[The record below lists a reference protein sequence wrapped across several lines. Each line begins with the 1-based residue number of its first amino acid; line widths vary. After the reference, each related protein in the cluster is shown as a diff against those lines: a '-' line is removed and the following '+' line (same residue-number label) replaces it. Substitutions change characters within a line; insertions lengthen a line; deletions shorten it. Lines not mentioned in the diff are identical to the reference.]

1 MKQTMMLLAASFCA
15 SLLHAQTNTTVT
27 ATIKGLEP
35 GQWVYYNTLTGD
47 DKDSVQT
54 KAGGFVIKTNIPE
67 GEGNAYIIQINQ
79 TAAEK
84 HDYRVVYLEK
94 GTVTITGDGPLFK
107 DVKFEGPQ
115 YIKDHNEFRDFLKNA
130 PELKGEDELWK
141 KAHDLYGKD
150 TAAFKAL
157 QPQLHKF
164 DSIENV
170 LTKQWILAHKN
181 SRISSFLLSFN
192 LGRLDLDEKE
202 KILNQLTSYARNNE
216 PAKKIANSIRVNNLT
231 GIGKQAMNFSQ
242 NDTLGKPVSLVD
254 FKGKYVLVDF
264 WASWC
269 KPCRA
274 ENPNVV
280 AAYNKYKNKNFT
292 VLGVSLDQPTG
303 KEKWLNAIHADNLT
317 WTHVSDLKFWNNAV
331 ARQYDINSIPSN
343 LLIDP
348 NGKIIAKN
356 LHGEELDKKLNEV
369 L

>member
-1 MKQTMMLLAASFCA
+1 MKKLMMLLAASLCA

-27 ATIKGLEP
+27 ASIKGLEA
-35 GQWVYYNTLTGD
+35 GKWVYYRTLSGD
-47 DKDSVQT
+47 EKDSVQT

-67 GEGNAYIIQINQ
+67 GEGNAYIIQIGNKYVENCM
-79 TAAEK
+79 TFL
-84 HDYRVVYLEK
+84 YLDK
-94 GTVTITGDGPLFK
+94 GNVTLKGDGPMMK
-107 DVKFEGPQ
+107 DVKADGPQ
-115 YIKDHNEFRDFLKNA
+115 YIKDYNAYNDFIKNA
-130 PELKGEDELWK
+130 PALKGKEELYK
-141 KAHDLYGKD
+141 KANELYAKD
-150 TAAFKAL
+150 TAAFAAL
-157 QPQLHKF
+157 QPQLEKM
-164 DSIENV
+164 DSSEKA

-181 SRISSFLLSFN
+181 SRYSAFLLSFE
-192 LGRLDLDEKE
+192 LGRLDFDEQE
-202 KILNQLTSYARNNE
+202 KILNQLTADAKNNA
-216 PAKKIANSIRVNNLT
+216 PGKKVANSIRINNLT
-231 GIGKQAMNFSQ
+231 GIGKQAMNFTQ
-242 NDTLGKPVSLVD
+242 NDTLGKPVSLAD

-331 ARQYDINSIPSN
+331 ARQYDINSIPAN

-348 NGKIIAKN
+348 SGKIVAKN
-356 LHGEELDKKLNEV
+356 LHGEELEKKLNEV

>member
-1 MKQTMMLLAASFCA
+1 MLLAASFCA

-27 ATIKGLEP
+27 ASIKGLED
-35 GQWVYYNTLTGD
+35 GKWVYYRTLAGD
-47 DKDSVQT
+47 GKDSVQT
-54 KAGGFVIKTNIPE
+54 KDGGFVIKTNIPE
-67 GEGNAYIIQINQ
+67 GEGNAYIIQIGSKYVENCM
-79 TAAEK
+79 TFL
-84 HDYRVVYLEK
+84 YLDK
-94 GTVTITGDGPLFK
+94 GNVTLKGDGPMMK
-107 DVKFEGPQ
+107 DIKADGPQ
-115 YIKDHNEFRDFLKNA
+115 YIKDYNAYNDFIKKSPA
-130 PELKGEDELWK
+130 LKGKEELYK
-141 KAHDLYGKD
+141 KANELYSKD
-150 TAAFKAL
+150 TTAFAAL
-157 QPQLHKF
+157 RPQLEKM
-164 DSIENV
+164 DSTEKA
-170 LTKQWILAHKN
+170 LTKQWVLAHKN

-192 LGRLDLDEKE
+192 LSGLDFDQKE
-202 KILNQLTSYARNNE
+202 SILNQLTAYAKNNA
-216 PAKKIANSIRVNNLT
+216 PGKKVANSIRINNLT
-231 GIGKQAMNFSQ
+231 GIGKQALNFTQ
-242 NDTLGKPVSLVD
+242 NDTLGKPVSLAD

-331 ARQYDINSIPSN
+331 AKQYDINSIPSN

-348 NGKIIAKN
+348 SGKIIAKN